1 LDLLR
6 AMNAADGAVA
16 SAVALA
22 LPEIAKV
29 VEAIVARVPQGGRVF
44 YVGAG
49 TSGRLAVVE
58 ASEWYPTF
66 GVAPELVQAIIAGGA
81 EAVFRSVEGAED
93 KAEQG
98 AADLATAGA
107 GEKDIVI
114 GITASGTTPYVLGAL
129 KWATAQNI
137 FAAALVCNRVPKLP
151 AAVTIELITGGE
163 FVEGSSRLKAGTATK
178 MALNLISTVAMIRL
192 GKVHAGRMVE
202 VRTLSEKLQRRAE
215 DIVAAETGLAP
226 AEAKELLARAG
237 GEPKVAIIMAG
248 REVSADAAR
257 NLLAQQG
264 GNLQAVLPELASERK
279 TPPRL
284 DLPGLFA
291 AYASRPINRVIGL
304 MSGTSADGVDAA
316 LVEISGGGET
326 TGARL
331 IAWRHQDYAAD
342 FRSRIF
348 ELFDP
353 ACPAAKVCEMNFV
366 LGKIFGRAAAALAE
380 EQGGLETIDLI
391 ASHGQTVSHL
401 PQKGATLQIGEPA
414 VIAEKTGITVAAD
427 FRVADVA
434 AGGEGA
440 PLTPFADYVLF
451 RHPARGRAIQ
461 NIGGIANVTFLPPG
475 CRLEEV
481 IAFDTGP
488 GNMLIDAVVSALT
501 EGRQTFDKD
510 GALGARGKV
519 EEDLLTWLMS
529 HNFIS
534 RRPPKTAGR
543 EEFGEAFAEEYLARA
558 KDRKLA
564 AEDIV
569 ATATAFTVRA
579 IAQAYRQ
586 YLLPKARLDE
596 IILGGGGAYN
606 ATLKQ
611 MLAQQLPAIKIY
623 THEDFNIP
631 GQAKESL
638 AFALLGHQT
647 ILGYAAGMPAVTGA
661 RQPAYLGKIMPGT
674 RPPRSQS

>member
-1 LDLLR
+1 
-6 AMNAADGAVA
+6 MNAADGAVA

-22 LPEIAKV
+22 LPEIAQV

-44 YVGAG
+44 YLGAG
-49 TSGRLAVVE
+49 TSGRLGVVE

-66 GVAPELVQAIIAGGA
+66 GVAPDLVQAIIAGGA
-81 EAVFRSVEGAED
+81 EAVFRSIEGAED
-93 KAEQG
+93 NAAQG
-98 AADLATAGA
+98 AVDLQAAGA
-107 GEKDIVI
+107 GEKDVVI
-114 GITASGTTPYVLGAL
+114 GIIASGTTPYVLGAL
-129 KWATAQNI
+129 EWAGAQNI
-137 FAAALVCNRVPKLP
+137 FTAALVCNRVPKLP
-151 AAVTIELITGGE
+151 AAITIELITGGE

-202 VRTLSEKLQRRAE
+202 VRTLSAKLQRRAE

-226 AEAKELLARAG
+226 AEAAALLGRAG
-237 GEPKVAIIMAG
+237 GEPKVAIIMAR
-248 REVSADAAR
+248 REITADAAR
-257 NLLAQQG
+257 NLLAQHD
-264 GNLQAVLPELASERK
+264 GNLKAVLPELAAERK

-291 AYASRPINRVIGL
+291 AYAARPTNRVIGL

-331 IAWRHQDYAAD
+331 IDWRHQDYAPD
-342 FRSRIF
+342 LRRRIF

-353 ACPAAKVCEMNFV
+353 NCPASKVCEMNFV
-366 LGKIFGRAAAALAE
+366 LGEVFGRAAAELAAT
-380 EQGGLETIDLI
+380 QGGLETIDLI

-401 PQKGATLQIGEPA
+401 PQKGATLQVGEPA
-414 VIAEKTGITVAAD
+414 VIAEKTGVTVAAD

-475 CRLEEV
+475 GRLEEV

-501 EGRQTFDKD
+501 EGRQSYDKN
-510 GALGARGKV
+510 GALAAQGKV
-519 EEDLLTWLMS
+519 DEALLIWLMGQE
-529 HNFIS
+529 FIT

-543 EEFGEAFAEEYLARA
+543 EEFGEDFAGEYLKRARA
-558 KDRKLA
+558 GKLSS
-564 AEDIV
+564 EDII
-569 ATATAFTVRA
+569 ATATAFTARA
-579 IAQAYRQ
+579 IAQAYQ
-586 YLLPKARLDE
+586 QILLPKARLDE

-611 MLAQQLPAIKIY
+611 MLAQELPEIKIY
-623 THEDFNIP
+623 SHEDFNIP
-631 GQAKESL
+631 GQAKEAL
-638 AFALLGHQT
+638 AFTILGHQ
-647 ILGYAAGMPAVTGA
+647 IMLGQAAGLPAVTGA
-661 RQPAYLGKIMPGT
+661 RQPAYLGKIIPGA
-674 RPPRSQS
+674 RPPRSLS

>member
-6 AMNAADGAVA
+6 AMNVADGAVA
-16 SAVALA
+16 PAVALA
-22 LPEIAKV
+22 LPEIAQV

-44 YVGAG
+44 YLGAG

-66 GVAPELVQAIIAGGA
+66 GVAPDLVQAIIAGGA
-81 EAVFRSVEGAED
+81 EAVFRSIEGAED

-98 AADLATAGA
+98 AADLKAAGA
-107 GEKDIVI
+107 GEKDVVI

-129 KWATAQNI
+129 RWAGEQNI
-137 FAAALVCNRVPKLP
+137 FTAALVCNRVPKLP
-151 AAVTIELITGGE
+151 VGVTIELITGGE

-215 DIVAAETGLAP
+215 DIVGAETGLAP
-226 AEAKELLARAG
+226 AEAKELLGRAG
-237 GEPKVAIIMAG
+237 GEPKVAIIMAR
-248 REVSADAAR
+248 REIGSESAR
-257 NLLAQQG
+257 ILLAQHDDR
-264 GNLQAVLPELASERK
+264 LEAVLPELAEELK
-279 TPPRL
+279 VPPRL

-291 AYASRPINRVIGL
+291 AYAARPINRVIGV

-331 IAWRHQDYAAD
+331 IDWRHQDYEPD
-342 FRSRIF
+342 LRRRIF

-353 ACPAAKVCEMNFV
+353 SCSVSKVCEMNFV
-366 LGKIFGRAAAALAE
+366 LGEVFGRSAADLAAK
-380 EQGGLETIDLI
+380 QGGLETIDLI

-414 VIAEKTGITVAAD
+414 VIADKTGVTVAAD

-475 CRLEEV
+475 GRLEEV

-501 EGRQTFDKD
+501 EGQQTYDKD
-510 GALGARGKV
+510 GALAARGKV
-519 EEDLLTWLMS
+519 TEELLAWLMS
-529 HNFIS
+529 HDFIS

-543 EEFGEAFAEEYLARA
+543 EEFGAAFAGEYLERA
-558 KDRKLA
+558 KAKKLPL
-564 AEDIV
+564 EDII
-569 ATATAFTVRA
+569 ATATAFTARA
-579 IAQAYRQ
+579 IAQAYQQ
-586 YLLPKARLDE
+586 YLLPKARLEE

-606 ATLKQ
+606 VTLKQ
-611 MLAQQLPAIKIY
+611 MLAQELPAIKIY

-631 GQAKESL
+631 GQAKEAL
-638 AFALLGHQT
+638 AFAILGHQLM
-647 ILGYAAGMPAVTGA
+647 LGYAAGMPAVTGA
-661 RQPAYLGKIMPGT
+661 RQAAYLGKIIPGT
-674 RPPRSQS
+674 RPPRSLS